1 MRTPA
6 APPRTNQ
13 KIDFEIEL
21 EPADGT
27 KAVRRNGDFGTSP
40 YCKQPSVEQIWM
52 TVGGRYFVGGVNA
65 MTNEGS
71 RYERLNK

>member
-1 MRTPA
+1 M
-6 APPRTNQ
+6 APRLL
-13 KIDFEIEL
+13 I
-21 EPADGT
+21 
-27 KAVRRNGDFGTSP
+27 RRNGDFGTSP
-40 YCKQPSVEQIWM
+40 YCKQLSVEQIWM